1 MTKLFASIFN
11 QSQSFVQ
18 FKKKKNSRHK
28 EYFSSNKNCCYEI
41 IIKTV
46 TTSFITLYFYIYTG
60 ELTRANAW
68 IAFIFIHDIK

>member
-18 FKKKKNSRHK
+18 FKKKSRHK
-28 EYFSSNKNCCYEI
+28 EYFSSNKNCCYKI

-46 TTSFITLYFYIYTG
+46 TTSFMSLYFYIYNG
-60 ELTRANAW
+60 ELTRENAW
-68 IAFIFIHDIK
+68 IVFIFIHDIK